1 MVAPS
6 IRVVTT
12 PPLLAPGDTVRGTY
26 TVERFLGS
34 GAFAEVYL
42 VSHRYLGRQAL
53 KAFRPLTGELD
64 LEELLSEART
74 LVDLTHPN
82 IVRLYDANV
91 DCLRGITFAF
101 VTMEWS
107 PGGTLADRLE
117 TVTRLPV
124 IETVQIGIQVCA
136 GLACTHSMDPPLL
149 HLDVKPANILLFRQG
164 AKPQAKL
171 ADYGLASRLDP
182 VTRLSRSG
190 GTLAFAAP
198 EMAWGVLDERGD
210 VYSLGVTLYRAACG
224 IHPFPLLSPDA
235 VSATSE
241 FQTMVGRSRKDI
253 KPPSKLL
260 LRHIPQLDEVLL
272 TAMAFDPFKRYR
284 NANEFGAALKE
295 LLSSLR
301 YGNDV

>member
-1 MVAPS
+1 V
-6 IRVVTT
+6 RTL
-12 PPLLAPGDTVRGTY
+12 PLLAPGDTVRGTY
-26 TVERFLGS
+26 TVERFLGC

-42 VSHRYLGRQAL
+42 VSHRYLGQQAL
-53 KAFRPLTGELD
+53 KAFRPVTGELG

-91 DCLRGITFAF
+91 DSSRGITFAF
-101 VTMEWS
+101 VTMEWCS
-107 PGGTLADRLE
+107 AGTLADRLE
-117 TVTRLPV
+117 TVTRLQV
-124 IETVQIGIQVCA
+124 AETVQIGIQVCA
-136 GLACTHSMDPPLL
+136 GLGHTHSMDPPLL
-149 HLDVKPANILLFRQG
+149 HLDVKPANLLLFGQG
-164 AKPQAKL
+164 PKPDVKL

-198 EMAWGVLDERGD
+198 EMAWGVLDERAD

-224 IHPFPLLSPDA
+224 IHPFPLVSPDT

-241 FQTMVGRSRKDI
+241 FRAMLGRSRKDI

-260 LRHIPQLDEVLL
+260 LSDMPQLDEVLL
-272 TAMAFDPFKRYR
+272 TAMAFDPFRRYR
-284 NANEFGAALKE
+284 NANEFGAALKK
-295 LLSSLR
+295 LASSLEC
-301 YGNDV
+301 GSNL